1 MQDKRR
7 LLIID
12 DEENMRKMLTSLLS
26 RHGYEIQTAA
36 DGLAGISHL
45 KQGGFDFVLCDVK
58 MPKMDGLEFLVKAKT
73 LPVSSIIIMMSAY
86 GNVDSALE
94 AIKFGAYDYISKP
107 FKIDEILLIL
117 NKAEE
122 REKLRLENQ
131 ALRSKL
137 AATVERQDFAGM
149 IGKSRKMRAA
159 FNLAEKVSRHK
170 TTVLITGES
179 GTGKELMAR
188 AIHDRSERTSK
199 PFVAVNCGGVP
210 ESLLE
215 SEFFGY
221 VKGAFTGADAN
232 KKGLFAEAEGGTIFL
247 DEIGELPLSL
257 QVKLLRVLQENEI
270 RAVGSNKT
278 QKVNVRVVAA
288 TARDLEN
295 EVRKGTFRKD
305 LFFRL
310 NVMRLHIPPLRERI
324 EDLRPLCDYFIK
336 RLNERL
342 GRSVSAISIPA
353 SNILMRHDWQGN
365 VRELQNVLER
375 AIILAEKDIILPENL
390 PPNLGGTQKNRRIDD
405 FFNTYSLKK
414 AKRILEEK
422 LISRAMEATGGNKSK
437 AAGLLEIS
445 YPSLL
450 NKLKEF
456 GEQEDEVMGCEVTDS
471 QLS

>member
-1 MQDKRR
+1 MQEQKK

-26 RHGYEIQTAA
+26 RHGYEIQTAS
-36 DGLAGISHL
+36 DGVEGISYL
-45 KQGGFDFVLCDVK
+45 ERGKFDFVLCDIK
-58 MPKMDGLEFLVKAKT
+58 MAKMDGLEFLSRAKA
-73 LPVSSIIIMMSAY
+73 LPTSAIIVMMSAY
-86 GNVDSALE
+86 GNVDSALR
-94 AIKFGAYDYISKP
+94 AMKLGAYDYISKP
-107 FKIDEILLIL
+107 FKVDEILLIL
-117 NKAEE
+117 HKAEE
-122 REKLRLENQ
+122 REKLRQENKE
-131 ALRSKL
+131 LKDRL
-137 AATVERQDFAGM
+137 AARIKKLDFGGL

-159 FNLAEKVSRHK
+159 FNLAEKVSKHK

-188 AIHDRSERTSK
+188 AIHDNSERK
-199 PFVAVNCGGVP
+199 NQAFVAVNCGGVP

-221 VKGAFTGADAN
+221 VKGAFTGAEGN

-270 RAVGSNKT
+270 RAVGSSKT
-278 QKVNVRVVAA
+278 QQVNARVIAA
-288 TARDLEN
+288 TARDLEG
-295 EVRKGTFRKD
+295 EVRKGSFRKD

-324 EDLRPLCDYFIK
+324 EDLGPLCDFFINK
-336 RLNERL
+336 LNNNL
-342 GRSVSAISIPA
+342 KRSVTGVSTPVA
-353 SNILMRHDWQGN
+353 NTLQRHDWPGN

-375 AIILAEKDIILPENL
+375 AMILAEKDIVLPENL
-390 PPNLGGTQKNRRIDD
+390 PPNLGGVQKNRRMDD

-414 AKRILEEK
+414 AKKILEER

-456 GEQEDEVMGCEVTDS
+456 NANKLGGSISELPDF
-471 QLS
+471 